1 MFLRLIDAVRKSFA
15 ASEVATES
23 GITIKDL
30 AYGCDACRG
39 KGTLRESMSFLPA
52 VTQTCEACDG
62 TGYRREVASLV
73 ERGRTLADI
82 EALTI
87 AELVDEWGDIDTV
100 GRVGG
105 TAMELGLG
113 YLVVR
118 QPGWSLS
125 GGEAQRL
132 KLAKALSRPPRKARS
147 TCSTS
152 RASDCTR
159 RTPPSSPAPST
170 EIVDAGNTVLI
181 VEHDPALLAACDW
194 LIELGPGAGPDG
206 GPHRVPG
213 PTGKAG
219 QVRHRNR
226 PVPDRGARM
235 NTLLLGDPSPSLQWR
250 AATELEGIP
259 SRTTRTCKRRAA
271 RSAKAHRCD
280 RSSPDSR
287 QRAVRRTPS
296 GYILCQL
303 AYLGYS
309 GPEITEAVEALFTL
323 QLPERRMGDGSEE
336 DEQRPA
342 VKAERC

>member
-1 MFLRLIDAVRKSFA
+1 MRIPLGVLGGVCGISGSGKSSLVVDTVALALTRPKTNITGVGVVRVEPGAHDAIAGAPARTVIVDQSRAEITSPGMFLRLIDAVRKSFA

-132 KLAKALSRPPRKARS
+132 KLAKALSRPQRKARS

-159 RTPPSSPAPST
+159 RTPPSSPSPST
-170 EIVDAGNTVLI
+170 GSSTPATPCLSSSTTPRCSRRATGSSSSAPER
-181 VEHDPALLAACDW
+181 DPMAATSCSR
-194 LIELGPGAGPDG
+194 A
-206 GPHRVPG
+206 HR
-213 PTGKAG
+213 KSW
-219 QVRHRNR
+219 
-226 PVPDRGARM
+226 
-235 NTLLLGDPSPSLQWR
+235 PSPTPQ
-250 AATELEGIP
+250 P
-259 SRTTRTCKRRAA
+259 P
-271 RSAKAHRCD
+271 RS
-280 RSSPDSR
+280 
-287 QRAVRRTPS
+287 
-296 GYILCQL
+296 
-303 AYLGYS
+303 
-309 GPEITEAVEALFTL
+309 
-323 QLPERRMGDGSEE
+323 
-336 DEQRPA
+336 
-342 VKAERC
+342 